1 MLEDCLA
8 FEATG
13 NLEDPMER
21 TRSQNCYF
29 GFCLISFCILFLR
42 VFSVFPSESSSLAEL
57 SGLLGPVHSLLPAS
71 YVGHA
76 FVTTAKSS

>member
-1 MLEDCLA
+1 MLEGCLA

-57 SGLLGPVHSLLPAS
+57 SGLLGPAHSLLPAS